1 MLKRLLDADGYQVK
15 LAESPWTLGSEDQ
28 ALARMLI
35 QGWTEAAIEQSP
47 GDRDCLNLWLETR
60 NHQLSE
66 GSLNVVVRHLD
77 LLALPT
83 GELA

>member
-1 MLKRLLDADGYQVK
+1 M
-15 LAESPWTLGSEDQ
+15 E
-28 ALARMLI
+28 
-35 QGWTEAAIEQSP
+35 GWTEAAIEQSP
-47 GDRDCLNLWLETR
+47 GDRDRLNLWLETR

-83 GELA
+83 GQLA